1 MNRQILEYK
10 KVCLNCVKTD
20 GSENIFLWEG
30 RDDFNFK
37 SPKASHEFE
46 SIYKLKKE
54 LSKQKKKCEYCSIEG
69 KFEIWDLK
77 IDSKSVYVKPT
88 NNQPSATIKIK
99 KNNFKS
105 TPNIDVSGQ
114 VTVLMVED
122 FFNAILSHLR
132 DYPDDMFLSKEDGV
146 FIATLFFDLNT
157 FQCFFNKFNFLGLS
171 KDEIKTTL
179 SNFKKSLI
187 S

>member
-54 LSKQKKKCEYCSIEG
+54 LSKQKK
-69 KFEIWDLK
+69 
-77 IDSKSVYVKPT
+77 
-88 NNQPSATIKIK
+88 NAN
-99 KNNFKS
+99 
-105 TPNIDVSGQ
+105 
-114 VTVLMVED
+114 TV
-122 FFNAILSHLR
+122 
-132 DYPDDMFLSKEDGV
+132 
-146 FIATLFFDLNT
+146 
-157 FQCFFNKFNFLGLS
+157 Q
-171 KDEIKTTL
+171 
-179 SNFKKSLI
+179 
-187 S
+187 